1 MIYIVVIAAAVLL
14 SAIVFFFYP
23 RKVEKRSKEPSGTV
37 SCRHCGSRI
46 SVSSPSK
53 LHHEFSVR
61 CTACENRKI
70 YSRADLAR

>member
-23 RKVEKRSKEPSGTV
+23 RKVEKHSKEPSGTV

-61 CTACENRKI
+61 CTACGNRKI